1 MGKKSTLDRNA
12 SKQNMQ
18 FKTSGSAWSFLKKLR
33 IKLPY
38 DPTILLLDIYP
49 KETVTEKDTCT
60 PMLTTVLFTVVRTW
74 KKPQCSLTDEWIRK
88 LWYIF
93 AIEYHSAIKNKTHL
107 S

>member
-12 SKQNMQ
+12 QKQNMQ
-18 FKTSGSAWSFLKKLR
+18 FKTNGSAWRFLKKLR

-49 KETVTEKDTCT
+49 KETITEKDTCT
-60 PMLTTVLFTVVRTW
+60 PMFTAALFTVVRTW

-88 LWYIF
+88 L
-93 AIEYHSAIKNKTHL
+93 H
-107 S
+107 